1 MNLKNYKNLFALS
14 SVCLAA
20 TVVETS
26 ALGPYEILPF
36 EDGFIQEAYVDLLS
50 GSSIADWTGWSGSS
64 FVSPDAYNTHI
75 GTDFSMQTGTPLYA
89 AAAGTVI
96 ATYSGYSANDHS
108 DPYYGNYV
116 KIAVDGLTPNGESVN
131 LIYGHM
137 LSVSV
142 SVGQHVNVGDQVG
155 LSDNTGLSDSEHLHF
170 ESDLRSSGA
179 AICPLYWAHFKYPIM
194 FNPAGTHQLG
204 RVVKVTAAS
213 TAIRNGRFDSSTQ
226 IGTAWQDQLYF
237 CSYPKRGYYQVFIPN
252 NTSYRSGW
260 LRATDVEEVFTGT
273 VIQALPDNVTYVHLG
288 QLSSKY
294 PIRATAS
301 DGAAQIGEIVFG
313 GGRFVADQTSN
324 GYYRIPVP
332 GTSATWGWVKPNNR
346 MVVYP
351 QLTNPNVNLS
361 NLPNNNFPITEN
373 FTATGK
379 SMFGRPKFNRS
390 VVKSFSPSAPGG
402 DGKALFMTDKTNYGT
417 GTSESVTVGKPG
429 HRNYYVQCAVY
440 FSYQPSYLGSGEW
453 ERYGIYVRDDGFAG
467 LDTTYEGAGN
477 SYALLW
483 DNDDGR
489 IRAARLVDGAIT
501 DLLPS
506 VTYVTG
512 SGWHTMRIEAYGT
525 SIKYYL
531 DGNLLVEAS
540 DSTFHS
546 GQCGMGYS
554 NHTGSSNPAARGAY
568 FDNLVADTLDP
579 VAPVITTQPASAT
592 KDPGQTAAFTV
603 VATGATG
610 YQWRKNGVN
619 ISGATSATLTLS
631 NVQLSD
637 AAFYRVVVSNA
648 AGSVTSSAAQLVV
661 TATATGVGTGGGLRG
676 CYYDNQD
683 FSALRVSRLDG
694 PVNFDWATGSPEGSL
709 GVDSFSAR
717 WTGQVQP
724 RYSQTYTF
732 YTTTDDGVRLW
743 VNGVLL
749 IDHWAGQSATEW
761 SGSIA
766 LTAGQ
771 KYDLQMDYYEN
782 SGSASAQ
789 LRWSSASQL
798 KELIPATQLYRP
810 PPVVAAPGNQTVA
823 ENSPLNVP
831 ITLVSWDQVGTVT
844 PIEGFES
851 YGDGTPTDQIMFRKP
866 GNSGTTS
873 GFLDGSVTNYDV
885 PTASFPSGNSSTRAL
900 HAYWSFL
907 TGTTDPW
914 LRLTTSDAATDPNPI
929 LDISQS
935 LWLDIYSDKALQVA
949 VDVRETNPS
958 GAIGSNG
965 GTSGTIEFVGVS
977 GKTGTTPIPTRT
989 VVAGAWTTLKF
1000 NLPQEPVAGFTG
1012 NGILESTTGKA
1023 VLEALALVPA
1033 GGMGVYNVYLDNF
1046 VQVQNAALSWSL
1058 EAGAPAGAAIDAST
1072 GEFTWTPVA
1081 GQGPATYNI
1090 TVRVTDSGTPT
1101 TSATTTFA
1109 VTVSAPPVITAQPQ
1123 SQAVGAGSNVT
1134 FSVTATG
1141 TAPLSYQWRKNGGT
1155 ISGATASSYTLA
1167 NAQPSDAGSYSVVV
1181 ANAVGTVTSSNAVL
1195 TVSAVENPPSI
1206 TAQPQSLTRIQG
1218 ASATFSVTATG
1229 TAPLYYQWYWNGSAL
1244 AGATQSSYTDAS
1256 VQPADAG
1263 SYVVVV
1269 TNHVGSA
1276 TSDAAILTVLVPP
1289 AIVTQPQS
1297 RAVIEGTNVTFT
1309 VSASGTAPLS
1319 FQWRKGGTP
1328 ISGATGTSYSLSNV
1342 QASDA
1347 GTYTVVVTNAAG
1359 SATSANAVLTVNV
1372 PPAITV
1378 QPESQAV
1385 AAGSS
1390 VTFSVTASGSP
1401 VLSYQWRFN
1410 GTNLAGA
1417 TASSYTLSNVQSA
1430 GVGLYSVV
1438 VSNPYGS
1445 VTSLEAALTLTGAIV
1460 FQDDF
1465 ETCDLSGWTA
1475 TAGTNGLDGSNAQN
1489 HTPGGGCS
1497 ALVNHSLDK
1506 MYHNF
1511 GVEVAGR
1518 MRATWWIYD
1527 EGQTRVYAE
1536 VRAHTGAGYAEG
1548 VLQQL
1553 LAAGKYSGVTLSGE
1567 VWDGTKYQGRV
1578 SYGSSVGWFN
1588 LNGAGAPSRSTGW
1601 HKFVIERLADGTT
1614 LNFYVDGIL
1623 SRTMTGVTDGAL
1635 DSMLIGSVAGGST
1648 VGDGWIDDVLVEYL
1662 DAPIIVTQPVGQT
1675 VTTGGSATF
1684 SVSAGNTVLSYQWR
1698 LNGENIAGATTSSWT
1713 VANAEAGDAGSY
1725 TVVVANGVG
1734 AVVSEQAVLVVENP
1748 PVITSQ
1754 PVSQAVAA
1762 GATVTFSVGA
1772 SGAALSYQ
1780 WKLNGNPIAGAT
1792 GSACTRSNVQAA
1804 EAGTYTVAV
1813 SNAFGSVTSDPAMLW
1828 VNTAPALGVIPNRMV
1843 HAGSPVVVTVSASDP
1858 EVPPQTLVFSL
1869 EAAPGGATIDEGSGV
1884 FGWTPALGDVG
1895 TTNTVTVR
1903 VTDNGTPAQSAV
1915 GGFVVSVVAPVTL
1928 TSAEVIA
1935 ETITLTWNSISGQT
1949 YRVQYK
1955 NNVTDTVWTDLPDIT
1970 AVAETAS
1977 AVCGLVDGQGL
1988 VPRRFFR
1995 IMVVN

>member
-1 MNLKNYKNLFALS
+1 MKISHALV
-14 SVCLAA
+14 VCW
-20 TVVETS
+20 VV
-26 ALGPYEILPF
+26 
-36 EDGFIQEAYVDLLS
+36 LLS
-50 GSSIADWTGWSGSS
+50 GWAACAGPLLPSPAAQTVASAGTSDVDLAGPIDVSGDGELLLLFRPGLRGFELANTRTGQREIVSQTPCSGYFASI
-64 FVSPDAYNTHI
+64 SPDKKYVCFK
-75 GTDFSMQTGTPLYA
+75 DFVLVGGRRLQLPTLYDIANKSLLPLCKPA
-89 AAAGTVI
+89 AAAGNPVVSAQGEIAFTVERQLIVLKPDLSQWKQTDLGTVVNVLAFSPDGRRLAFSEADERISWIETGTGERGAVPADRLHGYQAQFSPGGRALLARSSNGEISACHLSTGVSRKFGSAQSAGWIDEDTVALVQNTI
-96 ATYSGYSANDHS
+96 ADSVVRDTRLLKARLADGSTSTLLTTKGNAKLALNGSIGALVAGNGISLADMRTGARTESAVQPLVAAAAATNAAKDALPATKPLGVRKSSQSSVVLSGMPYIHQLYDTADDFPGGGSACNATAALMAIQYYGKLPADPITCSRGGTHISNYGFYISRRYSYGGYDFNIPSSSAWGSYLAGYYGGFGYFLQDDPGSSSLRSTRLSQWISYHGLSSWTDDSVSISKARAQIDAGYPVVVLNSLTTAGHYITCKGYVTDQNTLIFNDPYGDMNVSYPGWAGADAWYDWPGYNNGYVNLNTVHRYIYAQGSVGADNADYVSGSQSLPDGTAFSPGQAFSCSWTFNNNGTTTWIANGSSGYTLNYVSGDRMGMVNVPISANVS
-108 DPYYGNYV
+108 PGANITITANFTAPTAVGSYTCYV
-116 KIAVDGLTPNGESVN
+116 RMNNSSGSFF
-131 LIYGHM
+131 
-137 LSVSV
+137 
-142 SVGQHVNVGDQVG
+142 GDQVFV
-155 LSDNTGLSDSEHLHF
+155 N
-170 ESDLRSSGA
+170 
-179 AICPLYWAHFKYPIM
+179 INVV
-194 FNPAGTHQLG
+194 NP
-204 RVVKVTAAS
+204 V
-213 TAIRNGRFDSSTQ
+213 
-226 IGTAWQDQLYF
+226 
-237 CSYPKRGYYQVFIPN
+237 
-252 NTSYRSGW
+252 
-260 LRATDVEEVFTGT
+260 
-273 VIQALPDNVTYVHLG
+273 
-288 QLSSKY
+288 
-294 PIRATAS
+294 
-301 DGAAQIGEIVFG
+301 
-313 GGRFVADQTSN
+313 
-324 GYYRIPVP
+324 
-332 GTSATWGWVKPNNR
+332 
-346 MVVYP
+346 
-351 QLTNPNVNLS
+351 
-361 NLPNNNFPITEN
+361 
-373 FTATGK
+373 
-379 SMFGRPKFNRS
+379 
-390 VVKSFSPSAPGG
+390 
-402 DGKALFMTDKTNYGT
+402 
-417 GTSESVTVGKPG
+417 
-429 HRNYYVQCAVY
+429 
-440 FSYQPSYLGSGEW
+440 
-453 ERYGIYVRDDGFAG
+453 
-467 LDTTYEGAGN
+467 
-477 SYALLW
+477 
-483 DNDDGR
+483 
-489 IRAARLVDGAIT
+489 
-501 DLLPS
+501 
-506 VTYVTG
+506 
-512 SGWHTMRIEAYGT
+512 
-525 SIKYYL
+525 
-531 DGNLLVEAS
+531 
-540 DSTFHS
+540 
-546 GQCGMGYS
+546 
-554 NHTGSSNPAARGAY
+554 
-568 FDNLVADTLDP
+568 
-579 VAPVITTQPASAT
+579 PVITTQPASAT
-592 KDPGQTAAFTV
+592 KDPGQSATFTV
-603 VATGATG
+603 AATGATG
-610 YQWRKNGVN
+610 YQWQKNGAN

-810 PPVVAAPGNQTVA
+810 PPVVAAPGSQTVA

-866 GNSGTTS
+866 GNSGSTS

-885 PTASFPSGNSSTRAL
+885 PTGTFPSGNSSTRAL

-907 TGTTDPW
+907 TGTTNPW
-914 LRLTTSDAATDPNPI
+914 LRLSTYNSATNPNPTI
-929 LDISQS
+929 DISQS
-935 LWLDIYSDKALQVA
+935 LWFEIYSDKALQVA
-949 VDVRETNPS
+949 VNVRETNPT

-965 GTSGTIEFVGVS
+965 GSSGTIEFVGVS
-977 GKTGTTPIPTRT
+977 GTAGTTPIPTRT
-989 VVAGAWTTLKF
+989 VSAGAWTTLKF
-1000 NLPQEPVAGFTG
+1000 DLAQEPVAGFTG

-1046 VQVQNAALSWSL
+1046 VQVQNAALTYSL
-1058 EAGAPAGAAIDAST
+1058 EPGAPAGAAIDAST
-1072 GEFTWTPVA
+1072 GVFTWTPVA

-1090 TVRVTDSGTPT
+1090 TVRVTDGGTPAA
-1101 TSATTTFA
+1101 SATTTFA

-1123 SQAVGAGSNVT
+1123 SQAVGAGSSVT

-1410 GTNLAGA
+1410 GTNLTGA
-1417 TASSYTLSNVQSA
+1417 TASSYTRSNVQSVD
-1430 GVGLYSVV
+1430 VGLYWVV
-1438 VSNPYGS
+1438 VSNPWGS
-1445 VTSLEAALTLTGAIV
+1445 VTSLEAALTLTGAIA

-1527 EGQTRVYAE
+1527 GDQTRVYAE

-1588 LNGAGAPSRSTGW
+1588 LNAVGAPSRSTGW

-1725 TVVVANGVG
+1725 AVVVANGVG
-1734 AVVSEQAVLVVENP
+1734 SAVSVPAVLVVQGLPEIA
-1748 PVITSQ
+1748 ITS
-1754 PVSQAVAA
+1754 AVL
-1762 GATVTFSVGA
+1762 G
-1772 SGAALSYQ
+1772 
-1780 WKLNGNPIAGAT
+1780 
-1792 GSACTRSNVQAA
+1792 
-1804 EAGTYTVAV
+1804 EGT
-1813 SNAFGSVTSDPAMLW
+1813 L
-1828 VNTAPALGVIPNRMV
+1828 
-1843 HAGSPVVVTVSASDP
+1843 
-1858 EVPPQTLVFSL
+1858 
-1869 EAAPGGATIDEGSGV
+1869 
-1884 FGWTPALGDVG
+1884 
-1895 TTNTVTVR
+1895 
-1903 VTDNGTPAQSAV
+1903 
-1915 GGFVVSVVAPVTL
+1915 
-1928 TSAEVIA
+1928 
-1935 ETITLTWNSISGQT
+1935 TLTWNALAGRT

-1977 AVCGLVDGQGL
+1977 AVCELVDGQGPI
-1988 VPRRFFR
+1988 PRRFFR
-1995 IMVVN
+1995 IMAVH